1 MTTHTTTDPPVTWR
15 PTAEQQQHCRLAGF
29 MQWVGQHRGIA
40 LSDYRQVWRWSVDDV
55 SGFWDAVREY
65 SGVIGTG
72 FNGPALGTE
81 RMPGATWYPNAH
93 MNFGENLLQHALT
106 PACDTAA
113 IRSITEDNRVR
124 SMTWRQ
130 LHSQV
135 ASLATA
141 LRALGVQPGERVAAV
156 LPNIPEAIVG
166 LLATASLGAIWTIN
180 SPELSVTATL
190 DRLDQVQPVVLIG
203 ASRYRFNGKD
213 VDCRAQLETLPD
225 RLPSLRHTIVVNDP
239 DEADTASSARELLD
253 FAALVNDDAEAAYAP
268 VPFDHPLWILFSSG
282 TTGKPKGIV
291 HGHGGMTLEALKF
304 YGLNHDV
311 GIGDVYYV
319 GANTSWMV
327 WNTLAYNLMCGA
339 SVVTYAGSPTY
350 GRADR
355 QFDIIA
361 RTGTTIFATGAAYLS
376 RVQSAELSPRRDWDL
391 SQLRSIM
398 STGSPLPDS
407 TWQWVHEHV
416 KADVHLGSDS
426 GGTEICSA
434 FIGSNPLEPVHLG
447 RLQGPELGV
456 AVQAWDDSGARV
468 IGEVGEMVITRPLPS
483 MPVAL
488 WNDPDGARYSAA
500 YFERFPG
507 VWTHGDWITETPE
520 GEFIVHGRSDA
531 TLNRGGV
538 RLGSSD
544 IYAALEPVAEVL
556 DALVVGAE
564 EPDGGYYMPLFVV
577 LAHDAELTDELAT
590 RINAIIREQTSP
602 RHVPD
607 EIIAAPAV
615 PMTHTLKKAEVP
627 VKKLF
632 AGHDPSSAI
641 AKGSLTNPDS
651 IDFYVEQAR
660 RRRST
665 RAAAASDQQD
675 RSSPS
680 TTAPGDTRGLRRD

>member
-1 MTTHTTTDPPVTWR
+1 
-15 PTAEQQQHCRLAGF
+15 

-40 LSDYRQVWRWSVDDV
+40 LADYRQVWRWSVDDV
-55 SGFWDAVREY
+55 SGFWDAVGEY

-72 FNGPALGTE
+72 FNGPALDTE
-81 RMPGATWYPNAH
+81 RMPGAIWYPNAH

-106 PACDTAA
+106 PACADTAA

-203 ASRYRFNGKD
+203 ASRYQFNGKD

-361 RTGTTIFATGAAYLS
+361 RTGTTVFATGAAYLS
-376 RVQSAELSPRRDWDL
+376 LVQSAQLSPQRDWDL

-544 IYAALEPVAEVL
+544 IYAALESVPEVL

-577 LAHDAELTDELAT
+577 LAHGAELTDELAT
-590 RINAIIREQTSP
+590 RIKATIRQHSSP

-615 PMTHTLKKAEVP
+615 PLTHTLKKAEVP

-632 AGHDPSSAI
+632 AGHDPATAI
-641 AKGSLTNPDS
+641 AKGALTNPDT
-651 IDFYVEQAR
+651 IDFYIEQAR
-660 RRRST
+660 RRRSM
-665 RAAAASDQQD
+665 RASAAPGHRD
-675 RSSPS
+675 RSSSS
-680 TTAPGDTRGLRRD
+680 TTAPGDTRPAP

>member
-1 MTTHTTTDPPVTWR
+1 
-15 PTAEQQQHCRLAGF
+15 

-106 PACDTAA
+106 PACADTAA

-190 DRLDQVQPVVLIG
+190 DRLDQAQPVVLIG

-590 RINAIIREQTSP
+590 RINATIREQTSP

-651 IDFYVEQAR
+651 IDFYVEQAG

-665 RAAAASDQQD
+665 RAAGASDQQD

-680 TTAPGDTRGLRRD
+680 TTAPGDTRPTT

>member
-1 MTTHTTTDPPVTWR
+1 
-15 PTAEQQQHCRLAGF
+15 
-29 MQWVGQHRGIA
+29 MQWVGEHRGITLA
-40 LSDYRQVWRWSVDDV
+40 DYRQAWRWSVHDV

-65 SGVIGTG
+65 FGVAGTG
-72 FNGPALGTE
+72 FNGPALAFE
-81 RMPGATWYPNAH
+81 RMPGAVWYPSAR
-93 MNFGENLLQHALT
+93 MNFAENMLLHALT
-106 PACDTAA
+106 PACADMVA
-113 IRSITEDNRVR
+113 IRSITEDNLVR
-124 SMTWRQ
+124 SLTWRQ

-190 DRLDQVQPVVLIG
+190 DRLDQLQPVVLIG

-213 VDCRAQLETLPD
+213 VDCRAQLYTLPD
-225 RLPSLRHTIVVNDP
+225 KLPSLRHTIVVNDP
-239 DEADTASSARELLD
+239 DEADNAPSARELLD
-253 FAALVNDDAEAAYAP
+253 FAALVNDGAEAAYAP

-376 RVQSAELSPRRDWDL
+376 RVQSAQLSPRRDWDL

-468 IGEVGEMVITRPLPS
+468 IGEVGEMVITKPLPS

-544 IYAALEPVAEVL
+544 IYAALESVPEVL

-577 LAHDAELTDELAT
+577 LAHGAELTDELAT
-590 RINAIIREQTSP
+590 RIKATIRQHSSP

-607 EIIAAPAV
+607 EIIAAPGV
-615 PMTHTLKKAEVP
+615 PLTHTLKKAEVP

-632 AGHDPSSAI
+632 AGHDPATAI
-641 AKGSLTNPDS
+641 AKGSLTNPDT
-651 IDFYVEQAR
+651 IDFYIEQAR
-660 RRRST
+660 RRRSM
-665 RAAAASDQQD
+665 RAAAAPGHRD
-675 RSSPS
+675 RSSSS
-680 TTAPGDTRGLRRD
+680 TTAPGDTRPTQ

>member
-40 LSDYRQVWRWSVDDV
+40 LADYRQVWRWSVDDV
-55 SGFWDAVREY
+55 SGFWDAVGEY

-72 FNGPALGTE
+72 FNGPALDTE
-81 RMPGATWYPNAH
+81 RMPGAIWYPNAH

-106 PACDTAA
+106 PACADTAA

-203 ASRYRFNGKD
+203 ASRYQFNGKD

-361 RTGTTIFATGAAYLS
+361 RTGTTVFATGAAYLS
-376 RVQSAELSPRRDWDL
+376 LVQSAQLSPQRDWDL

-544 IYAALEPVAEVL
+544 IYAALESVPEVL

-577 LAHDAELTDELAT
+577 LAHGAELTDELAT
-590 RINAIIREQTSP
+590 RIKATIRQHSSP

-615 PMTHTLKKAEVP
+615 PLTHTLKKAEVP

-632 AGHDPSSAI
+632 AGHDPATAI
-641 AKGSLTNPDS
+641 AKGALTNPDT
-651 IDFYVEQAR
+651 IDFYIEQAR
-660 RRRST
+660 RRRSM
-665 RAAAASDQQD
+665 RASAAPGHRD
-675 RSSPS
+675 RSSSS
-680 TTAPGDTRGLRRD
+680 TTAPGDTRPAP

>member
-1 MTTHTTTDPPVTWR
+1 
-15 PTAEQQQHCRLAGF
+15 

-106 PACDTAA
+106 PACADTAA

-135 ASLATA
+135 VSLATA
-141 LRALGVQPGERVAAV
+141 LRALGVQPGERVAAL
-156 LPNIPEAIVG
+156 LPNIPEAIIG

-203 ASRYRFNGKD
+203 ASRYRFNGKG

-239 DEADTASSARELLD
+239 DEADTASGARELLD

-590 RINAIIREQTSP
+590 RINATIREQTSP

-665 RAAAASDQQD
+665 RAVAASDQQD

-680 TTAPGDTRGLRRD
+680 TTAPGDTRPTT

>member
-15 PTAEQQQHCRLAGF
+15 PTAEQQELCRLAGF

-40 LSDYRQVWRWSVDDV
+40 LADYRDVWRWSVDDV

-72 FNGPALGTE
+72 FNSPALDTE
-81 RMPGATWYPNAH
+81 RMPGAIWYPNAH

-106 PACDTAA
+106 PACADTAA

-156 LPNIPEAIVG
+156 LPNIPEAIIG

-239 DEADTASSARELLD
+239 DEGGTASSARELLD

-268 VPFDHPLWILFSSG
+268 VPFDYPLWILFSSG

-468 IGEVGEMVITRPLPS
+468 IGDVGEMVITRPLPS

-577 LAHDAELTDELAT
+577 LAHDAELTDELVT
-590 RINAIIREQTSP
+590 RINATIREQTSP

-641 AKGSLTNPDS
+641 AKGSLTNPDT

-665 RAAAASDQQD
+665 RAAAASDQRQD

-680 TTAPGDTRGLRRD
+680 TTAPGDTRPTT

>member
-1 MTTHTTTDPPVTWR
+1 
-15 PTAEQQQHCRLAGF
+15 

-93 MNFGENLLQHALT
+93 MNFGENLLQHALN
-106 PACDTAA
+106 PACADTAA

-190 DRLDQVQPVVLIG
+190 DRLDQAQPVVLIG

-651 IDFYVEQAR
+651 IDFYVEQAG

-665 RAAAASDQQD
+665 RAAGASDQQD

-680 TTAPGDTRGLRRD
+680 TTAPGDTRPTT

>member
-1 MTTHTTTDPPVTWR
+1 
-15 PTAEQQQHCRLAGF
+15 

-106 PACDTAA
+106 PACADTAA

-675 RSSPS
+675 RSLPS
-680 TTAPGDTRGLRRD
+680 TTAPGDTRPTT

>member
-1 MTTHTTTDPPVTWR
+1 
-15 PTAEQQQHCRLAGF
+15 

-106 PACDTAA
+106 PACADTAA

-507 VWTHGDWITETPE
+507 VWTHGDWITETPK

>member
-1 MTTHTTTDPPVTWR
+1 
-15 PTAEQQQHCRLAGF
+15 
-29 MQWVGQHRGIA
+29 MQWAGEHRGVTLA
-40 LSDYRQVWRWSVDDV
+40 DYRQAWRWSVDDV

-65 SGVIGTG
+65 FGVIGTG
-72 FNGPALGTE
+72 FNGPALAVE
-81 RMPGATWYPNAH
+81 RMPGTIWYPSAR
-93 MNFGENLLQHALT
+93 MNFTENVLRQAIT
-106 PACDTAA
+106 PQCADRVA
-113 IRSITEDNRVR
+113 ICSITEDNRVR
-124 SMTWRQ
+124 SLTWRQ

-135 ASLATA
+135 ASLARA
-141 LRALGVQPGERVAAV
+141 LSALGVQPGERVAAV
-156 LPNIPEAIVG
+156 LPNIPEAIIG

-190 DRLDQVQPVVLIG
+190 DRLGQLQPVMLIG
-203 ASRYRFNGKD
+203 ASHYRFNGKD
-213 VDCRAQLETLPD
+213 VDCRAQLHTLPD
-225 RLPSLRHTIVVNDP
+225 KLPSLRHTIVVNDP
-239 DEADTASSARELLD
+239 DQADNAPSDQQLLD
-253 FAALVNDDAEAAYAP
+253 FTTLANDTAEPAYTP

-311 GIGDVYYV
+311 GSGDVYYV

-339 SVVTYAGSPTY
+339 SVVTYAGSPTF

-361 RTGTTIFATGAAYLS
+361 RTGTTMFTTGAAYLS
-376 RVQSAELSPRRDWDL
+376 LVQKANLSPGRDWDL

-398 STGSPLPDS
+398 STGSPLPNS
-407 TWQWVHEHV
+407 TWQWVHQHV

-488 WNDPDGARYSAA
+488 WNDPDGARYSGA

-507 VWTHGDWITETPE
+507 VWTHGDWITETPD

-544 IYAALEPVAEVL
+544 IYAALEHVPEVL

-577 LAHDAELTDELAT
+577 LAHDAELTDELAAHIKVT
-590 RINAIIREQTSP
+590 IRQRSSP

-615 PMTHTLKKAEVP
+615 PLTHTLKKAEIP

-632 AGHDPSSAI
+632 AGYDPATAI
-641 AKGSLTNPDS
+641 AKGALTNPDT
-651 IDFYVEQAR
+651 IDFYIEQAR
-660 RRRST
+660 RRLNT
-665 RAAAASDQQD
+665 RAAGPPNQQPD
-675 RSSPS
+675 GPPP
-680 TTAPGDTRGLRRD
+680 TTAPGDTRPTP